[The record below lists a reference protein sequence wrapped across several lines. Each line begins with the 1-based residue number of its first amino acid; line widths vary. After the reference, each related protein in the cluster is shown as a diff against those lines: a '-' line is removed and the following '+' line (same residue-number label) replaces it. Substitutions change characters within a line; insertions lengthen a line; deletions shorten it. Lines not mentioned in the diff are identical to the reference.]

1 MPIDIVSPYYAAIKP
16 FPESDRVIEISL
28 YSNMPFTCY
37 IVGYP
42 ESWTKAQVKDW
53 LVNICKDYELDEV
66 VISQFASMNGKLLN
80 KLLKEQWLSRLP
92 DLGDVLFDLWNELKN
107 EQPNEQSSET
117 DTKKEKKSG
126 VYLAN

>member
-1 MPIDIVSPYYAAIKP
+1 
-16 FPESDRVIEISL
+16 
-28 YSNMPFTCY
+28 MPFTRY

-42 ESWTKAQVKDW
+42 ESWTKDQVKDW

-80 KLLKEQWLSRLP
+80 KFLKEQWLSRSP

-117 DTKKEKKSG
+117 DTKKERESG

>member
-1 MPIDIVSPYYAAIKP
+1 
-16 FPESDRVIEISL
+16 
-28 YSNMPFTCY
+28 MPFTCY

-42 ESWTKAQVKDW
+42 ELWTQDQVEDW

-66 VISQFASMNGKLLN
+66 VISLFASMNGKLLN
-80 KLLKEQWLSRLP
+80 KLLKEQWLSRSP

-117 DTKKEKKSG
+117 DTKKEGKSG

>member
-1 MPIDIVSPYYAAIKP
+1 MATKS
-16 FPESDRVIEISL
+16 FPESDRLIEISP

-53 LVNICKDYELDEV
+53 LVNICNDYEIDEV
-66 VISQFASMNGKLLN
+66 VISQFASMNGKGLN
-80 KLLKEQWLSRLP
+80 KLPEEQWRSREP
-92 DLGDVLFDLWNELKN
+92 NVGDFLFGMWNELKN

-117 DTKKEKKSG
+117 DTKKERKSG